1 MSDADDAQ
9 DVEQP
14 AVGDVPGQAA
24 IAEDVAQGSPT
35 DEFGP
40 ALRAAREKAGL
51 SIANVAHAL
60 KVTEFTVDALE
71 DERYEDLPPRPYI
84 RGYIQRY
91 ARLVGLDAGTVMV
104 GFDTVEA
111 EPPVVPAVVPRS
123 RWVLFS
129 DFARDS
135 WGMIYGGIVLVF
147 VILIGGALWW
157 AWPGGNSAQT
167 EPVAEA
173 APNTAAAL
181 VSPDDDNRSMPDV
194 DAAVVSTVRAERDQV
209 FDSTPAVPRSVEPV
223 AVDPPVPEAPAT
235 ESVAVDPPVPQVR
248 TREAV
253 AIEPPHPEGGAAE
266 PGFVGADT
274 DGTTSEV
281 DGLARLDVMAFV
293 FEGECWVEVRDR
305 DGDLVHGDLGR
316 DGETVT
322 VSGHAPF
329 SVLVGNTAVVDISFN
344 GGRVAL
350 DSTARG
356 EVARLVVG
364 D

>member
-1 MSDADDAQ
+1 MSDTDDARGAQ
-9 DVEQP
+9 KP
-14 AVGDVPGQAA
+14 AVGDAQGQGPGAA
-24 IAEDVAQGSPT
+24 DVAQGSPT
-35 DEFGP
+35 DVFGP

-51 SIANVAHAL
+51 SIADVANAL
-60 KVTEFTVDALE
+60 KVTELTVDALE
-71 DERYEDLPPRPYI
+71 NERYEDLPPTPYI
-84 RGYIQRY
+84 RGYVQRY
-91 ARLVGLDAGTVMV
+91 ARLAGLDAGTVTV

-157 AWPGGNSAQT
+157 AWPGGNSEQT

-173 APNTAAAL
+173 APNTAAES
-181 VSPDDDNRSMPDV
+181 VSPVDDNRSMPDV
-194 DAAVVSTVRAERDQV
+194 DTAVVSTVRAERDQA
-209 FDSTPAVPRSVEPV
+209 FDSTPAVPRSAEPV
-223 AVDPPVPEAPAT
+223 AVDPPVPEIRSP
-235 ESVAVDPPVPQVR
+235 EPVV
-248 TREAV
+248 
-253 AIEPPHPEGGAAE
+253 IEPPRPEVGSTE
-266 PGFVGADT
+266 PRIVEADP
-274 DGTTSEV
+274 DETTTAV
-281 DGLARLDVMAFV
+281 DGSAKLDVIAFV
-293 FEGECWVEVRDR
+293 FEAECWVEVRDR

-344 GGRVAL
+344 GERVAL